1 MNTVWFQTEIGVVMA
16 KANGIDGPIGFIRR
30 DDVWRQRMFEVLA
43 EHIGPAPEEF
53 DLEFEDLSDLL
64 GETWPMAL
72 WGCALEDLL
81 GRTFGSDKT
90 NIVDLY
96 LGQRGWAES
105 AADR

>member
-53 DLEFEDLSDLL
+53 DLEFEDLSGLL
-64 GETWPMAL
+64 GETWPMTL
-72 WGCALEDLL
+72 S
-81 GRTFGSDKT
+81 GRRS
-90 NIVDLY
+90 
-96 LGQRGWAES
+96 
-105 AADR
+105 